1 MMTTGQELAIR
12 EGSTVSP
19 AMFEQAM
26 SEAVAKAKIFTGIV
40 EKQKLYTQMGQG
52 KHLHVEA
59 WLTMA
64 EGYGLSAGVESDEIL
79 YDSEGIEIGGRAR
92 AIVMDRLGT
101 IIGRATG
108 YCMRSEMT
116 WRTKPIHQLTSMAGT
131 RAVSKALSLKLRW
144 VVVLAGYSP
153 TPLEEME
160 TPQTSNEP
168 RRRPG
173 RPPKI
178 PICPTHDAPYNEGAA
193 PRQYHMVGDLY
204 CVRTEGLLDSE
215 GNSVTEGEII
225 EMPDEGATNGDH
237 SND

>member
-1 MMTTGQELAIR
+1 MTGQELAIR
-12 EGSTVSP
+12 EDAHISP
-19 AMFEQAM
+19 AMFEQSM

-40 EKQKLYTQMGQG
+40 ESQKLYTKMGQG

-79 YDSEGIEIGGRAR
+79 YDPEGNEIGGRAK
-92 AIVMDRLGT
+92 AIVMDGLGT

-108 YCMRSEMT
+108 YCMRSEAT
-116 WRTKPIHQLTSMAGT
+116 WRTKPIFQLTSMAGT

-153 TPLEEME
+153 TPLDEME
-160 TPQTSNEP
+160 APGNSPAQEP

-178 PICPTHDAPYNEGAA
+178 PLCSTHGTPYDDGAA
-193 PRQYHMVGDLY
+193 PRQYHMVGDLF
-204 CVRTEGLLDSE
+204 CVIGEGLLNSE
-215 GNSVTEGEII
+215 GKSIPEGEII
-225 EMPDEGATNGDH
+225 EMPDKEVF
-237 SND
+237 